1 MLLLQLIA
9 LIALLVLAVTA
20 AVWAR
25 TQQARPV
32 DVVSRIRGVSAQPT
46 GALFVPQVDTSPL
59 ERVGAQLE
67 LLAPSLFGSTHQQE
81 RLVQAGFNSAAAP
94 ALYVA
99 AQMCMAAL
107 GVLVMG
113 TLLRGREL
121 PILVTGMVLGGMIGF
136 TIPTAA
142 VSHLREQRQNRMRR
156 GLPDVLD
163 LLLVCVEAGI
173 SLDAAILRVGREIAS
188 IHPDLSDELL
198 TLGRKQNAGVPREDA
213 LRGMWNRTG
222 LSELRVLT
230 ANIIQSERWGTSIA
244 RVLRIDAEVLRR
256 QRREAAEKRA
266 ALAGTK
272 MIFPLGLLILPALL
286 IVIGGPMLI
295 QIRDV
300 FNEISRA
307 Q

>member
-20 AVWAR
+20 AVWAH
-25 TQQARPV
+25 TEQARPD
-32 DVVSRIRGVSAQPT
+32 DVVNRIRGIPTQPT
-46 GALFVPQVDTSPL
+46 GVLFVPQLDTSPV
-59 ERVGAQLE
+59 ERFGARLQF
-67 LLAPSLFGSTHQQE
+67 LAPSLFGSTHQQE
-81 RLVQAGFNSAAAP
+81 RLVQAGFNTAAAP

-99 AQMCMAAL
+99 LQMTLTAL
-107 GVLVMG
+107 GVFVMAI
-113 TLLRGREL
+113 LLSDREL
-121 PILVTGMVLGGMIGF
+121 SLLVTGSVLGGMIGF
-136 TIPTAA
+136 TIPTAI

-173 SLDAAILRVGREIAS
+173 SLDAAILRVGREIAL
-188 IHPDLSDELL
+188 IHPELSDELL

-222 LSELRVLT
+222 LTELRVLT

-272 MIFPLGLLILPALL
+272 MIFPLALLILPALL

-300 FNEISRA
+300 FDEIART